1 MNASMADRLPDC
13 VISRYHAIEMEQ
25 NGWCSARSAMLA
37 HPRQAGARR
46 FRPGECGKEASVS
59 SDISV
64 LVLGGGPAGITSA
77 MQARQLGA
85 TVTVLEADLA
95 GGTSYNSG
103 PAPVRTLARAARL
116 ARDWSSWE
124 TFGLRGA
131 PPQPDLPAALRNSDR
146 VARYAHDKKH
156 FPDFVR
162 GLGIELHEHLGPV
175 RFRDP
180 HTVETA
186 SGSRW
191 AADRIIIAVGG
202 RSAELPVPGGEL
214 ALTYNDIRSLTAL
227 PARVAVVGAADT
239 GVQIASI
246 LADFGVRVVLLEAGQ
261 SVVPSA
267 DPGISAELRNAFEA
281 RGIVVRTGTL
291 VTAIEKSGAGFRV
304 LSRPDAHGEA
314 PVDEAP
320 GDQATVDEAE
330 AVFVAVGWPANL
342 DDLDLGAAGVA
353 SGQGAIPVDAHL
365 RSNVE
370 HIFAAGDVNGL
381 AKLVQT
387 ARLQGRVAAWNAV
400 AGATRV
406 YSADVVPSGSFTDP
420 EYGRVGLTEPEA
432 AQGHDIVVGV
442 ALHGDLLRPVSDGRP
457 DGFCKLIADRRDH
470 TILGAHV
477 IGEYAA
483 ETVQVAATA
492 MAAGMTV
499 AQVAE
504 LQYAFPTFTESVA
517 MAAQK
522 ICRELEIGEFPMMWS
537 NLGDSQ

>member
-1 MNASMADRLPDC
+1 MTS
-13 VISRYHAIEMEQ
+13 
-25 NGWCSARSAMLA
+25 G
-37 HPRQAGARR
+37 
-46 FRPGECGKEASVS
+46 
-59 SDISV
+59 ISV
-64 LVLGGGPAGITSA
+64 LVLGGGPAGITGA
-77 MQARQLGA
+77 MQARHLGA
-85 TVTVLEADLA
+85 SVTVLEADLI
-95 GGTSYNSG
+95 GGTTYNRG

-124 TFGLRGA
+124 TFGLDGEA
-131 PPQPDLPAALRNSDR
+131 PRPDLRAALRNSAR

-156 FPDFVR
+156 LSDYVR
-162 GLGIELHEHLGPV
+162 KTGIELHEHLGPV

-186 SGSRW
+186 DGSRW
-191 AADRIIIAVGG
+191 RADRIVIAVGG

-214 ALTYNDIRSLTAL
+214 ALSYNDIRSLTAL
-227 PARVAVVGAADT
+227 PARVAVIGAADT

-246 LADFGVRVVLLEAGQ
+246 MADFGVPVVLIEAAQ
-261 SVVPSA
+261 TVLPSA

-291 VTAIEKSGAGFRV
+291 VTAIEKFAAGVRV
-304 LSRPDAHGEA
+304 LSRTASGED
-314 PVDEAP
+314 V
-320 GDQATVDEAE
+320 VDEAE

-342 DDLDLGAAGVA
+342 DDLRLEAAGVA
-353 SGQGAIPVDAHL
+353 SGRGAIPVDGHL
-365 RSNVE
+365 RTNVE
-370 HIFAAGDVNGL
+370 HIYAAGDVNGM

-400 AGATRV
+400 AGPTRV
-406 YSADVVPSGSFTDP
+406 YSADIVPSGSFTDP

-432 AQGHDIVVGV
+432 AQRHDIVIGI
-442 ALHGDLLRPVSDGRP
+442 AHHDDLLRPVSDGRA
-457 DGFCKLIADRRDH
+457 DGFCKVIADRRDH

-483 ETVQVAATA
+483 ETVQVVATA
-492 MAAGMTV
+492 MVAGMTV
-499 AQVAE
+499 EQVAE

-522 ICRELEIGEFPMMWS
+522 ICRELEIGEWPMMWS
-537 NLGDSQ
+537 NLG

>member
-1 MNASMADRLPDC
+1 MTS
-13 VISRYHAIEMEQ
+13 
-25 NGWCSARSAMLA
+25 G
-37 HPRQAGARR
+37 
-46 FRPGECGKEASVS
+46 
-59 SDISV
+59 ISV
-64 LVLGGGPAGITSA
+64 MILGGGPAGITSA

-85 TVTVLEADLA
+85 TVTVLEADLV
-95 GGTSYNSG
+95 GGTTYNRG

-124 TFGLRGA
+124 KFGLHGE
-131 PPQPDLPAALRNSDR
+131 PPRPDLPAALRNSAR

-156 FPDFVR
+156 LSDFVR
-162 GLGIELHEHLGPV
+162 STGIELHEHLGPA

-186 SGSRW
+186 DGSRW
-191 AADRIIIAVGG
+191 QADRIIIAVGG

-214 ALTYNDIRSLTAL
+214 TLTYNDIRSLTAL
-227 PARVAVVGAADT
+227 PARVAVIGAADT

-246 LADFGVRVVLLEAGQ
+246 LADFGVHVVLLEAGQ
-261 SVVPSA
+261 TVVPGA

-291 VTAIEKSGAGFRV
+291 VTAIEKSAAGLRV
-304 LSRPDAHGEA
+304 LSRQDVSGEA
-314 PVDEAP
+314 V
-320 GDQATVDEAE
+320 VDEAE

-342 DDLDLGAAGVA
+342 ADLQLDAAGVA
-353 SGQGAIPVDAHL
+353 SGHGAVPVDAYL
-365 RSNVE
+365 RTNVE
-370 HIFAAGDVNGL
+370 HIYAAGDVNGL

-432 AQGHDIVVGV
+432 SQSHDIAIGV
-442 ALHGDLLRPVSDGRP
+442 AQHGDLLRPVSDGRP
-457 DGFCKLIADRRDH
+457 DGFCKLIADRHEH

-499 AQVAE
+499 EQVAE

-517 MAAQK
+517 MAAQH
-522 ICRELEIGEFPMMWS
+522 ICRELEIGDFPMMWS
-537 NLGDSQ
+537 NLGD